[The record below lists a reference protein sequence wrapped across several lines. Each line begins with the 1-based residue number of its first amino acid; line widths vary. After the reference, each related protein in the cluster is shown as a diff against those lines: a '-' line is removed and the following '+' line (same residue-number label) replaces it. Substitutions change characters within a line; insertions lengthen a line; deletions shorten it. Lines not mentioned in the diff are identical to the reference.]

1 MNAKAIKSAEASD
14 SVNLNRCG
22 KMPLSDKR
30 RILQLNEGFT
40 NGYGQAVA
48 GVGAPPDHV
57 AIRQAACVRPWM
69 YFPETSRGSARLP
82 CRSAAQ

>member
-1 MNAKAIKSAEASD
+1 MQKAIKSAEASD

-40 NGYGQAVA
+40 NGYRQAVA
-48 GVGAPPDHV
+48 TLCYA
-57 AIRQAACVRPWM
+57 
-69 YFPETSRGSARLP
+69 
-82 CRSAAQ
+82 